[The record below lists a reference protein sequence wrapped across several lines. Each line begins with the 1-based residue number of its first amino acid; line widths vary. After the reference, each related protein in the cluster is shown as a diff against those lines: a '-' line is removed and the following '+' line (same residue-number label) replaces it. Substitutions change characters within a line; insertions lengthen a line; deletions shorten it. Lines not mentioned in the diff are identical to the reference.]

1 MKRDELGLLLLRLGL
16 GGVFIWFGIDK
27 FFHPKLWSAY
37 MPPWF
42 SGILPVEMFTFIYL
56 LGVFEI
62 IVGLLVLIGLYTKF
76 AAGISAA
83 FLLGIIASLG
93 LNEIMIRDVGLLFL
107 ALGIAVLGAGETSL
121 DAKILKREK

>member
-1 MKRDELGLLLLRLGL
+1 MNKEDFGRLLLRLGL
-16 GGVFIWFGIDK
+16 GGVFFLFGIDK

-62 IVGLLVLIGLYTKF
+62 IVGLMVLVGFCTKI
-76 AAGISAA
+76 AAVISAA

-93 LNEIMIRDVGLLFL
+93 FNDIMIRDAGLLFL
-107 ALGIAVLGAGETSL
+107 ALGIAVLGAGDKSL
-121 DAKILKREK
+121 DAKIFKK

>member
-1 MKRDELGLLLLRLGL
+1 MKKETIGLLLLRLGL
-16 GGVFIWFGIDK
+16 GGVFLVFGIDK

-42 SGILPVEMFTFIYL
+42 SGILPIELFTFIYL

-62 IVGLLVLIGLYTKF
+62 IVGVLVLIGLYTRS
-76 AAGISAA
+76 AAIISAA

-93 LNEIMIRDVGLLFL
+93 FNDIVIRDAGLLFL
-107 ALGIAVLGAGETSL
+107 ALGIAVLGAGDKSL
-121 DAKILKREK
+121 DAKIFKK